1 MTRIAEPKGHTTS
14 DLVEGIVM
22 QCRWLS
28 LPVPDREVTF
38 HPTRKWRFDLAWPAF
53 KVACEVQGG
62 TYVKAPD
69 GGAGYHSRGIGMT
82 ADMEK
87 LDEAQLAG
95 WLVIVVDTK
104 MAGHRDGRA
113 VKFIE
118 RALQARK
125 PAPSAGPPSESS
137 EGTTGPNAPE
147 PAQAPIW
154 TEEMGLGGT

>member
-1 MTRIAEPKGHTTS
+1 MTRIAEPKGNTTS

-28 LPVPDREVTF
+28 LPLPEREVRF

-87 LDEAQLAG
+87 LNEAQLAG
-95 WLVIVVDTK
+95 WLVIVADTK
-104 MAGHRDGRA
+104 MAKHRDGRA
-113 VKFIE
+113 VEFIQ

-125 PAPSAGPPSESS
+125 PAPAPTPSS
-137 EGTTGPNAPE
+137 EGPE
-147 PAQAPIW
+147 PDVPKPAQPPIW
-154 TEEMGLGGT
+154 DDDMGFGGT